1 VVFCFCKQEIVTVQ
15 EDIEMARRGEEMSL
29 GNRVRKEAVF
39 VMVTVFLVLVLWLF
53 VSETVMSQTEG
64 NITVD
69 EEAFA
74 ELEKDYVD
82 TTREYLEGKGYR
94 NSGVALTR
102 VVDEN
107 GERSYEM
114 VLHHKNLYKLSTE
127 EQEKLMEE
135 IATMAFHVSG
145 CEFLVKL
152 LS

>member
-1 VVFCFCKQEIVTVQ
+1 MT
-15 EDIEMARRGEEMSL
+15 RGMEEKSL
-29 GNRVRKEAVF
+29 SSRVRKEAVF

-53 VSETVMSQTEG
+53 ISETVMSQTEG

-69 EEAFA
+69 EKAYV
-74 ELEKDYVD
+74 ELEKDYVVAV
-82 TTREYLEGKGYR
+82 RGYLEERGYC

-114 VLHHKNLYKLSTE
+114 VLHHKNIYKLSCE
-127 EQEKLMEE
+127 EQEIMLEE

-145 CEFLVKL
+145 CKFQVKL

>member
-1 VVFCFCKQEIVTVQ
+1 MNGR
-15 EDIEMARRGEEMSL
+15 IEEKSL
-29 GNRVRKEAVF
+29 GSRVRKEAVF

-107 GERSYEM
+107 GERRYEM

>member
-1 VVFCFCKQEIVTVQ
+1 MNGR
-15 EDIEMARRGEEMSL
+15 IEEKSL
-29 GNRVRKEAVF
+29 GSRVRKEAVF

-114 VLHHKNLYKLSTE
+114 VLHHRNLYKLSTE